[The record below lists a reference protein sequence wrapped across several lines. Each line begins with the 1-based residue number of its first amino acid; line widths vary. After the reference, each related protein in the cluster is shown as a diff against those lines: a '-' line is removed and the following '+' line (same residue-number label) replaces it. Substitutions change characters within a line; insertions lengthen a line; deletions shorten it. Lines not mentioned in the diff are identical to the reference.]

1 VGISARTREATPS
14 SRPSRAGT
22 IMIAAGACPA
32 TWTVVA
38 SG

>member
-1 VGISARTREATPS
+1 VGISARSRVATPS

-22 IMIAAGACPA
+22 IMIAAGACLA

-38 SG
+38 PG